1 MSYFFQSIATRSFWK
16 YALATPAALTRIFS
30 IVGVLWTFIELL
42 DFFQIYERTQYS
54 KFAFFFIIAF
64 AILIGIAWVRPV
76 NRISYKL
83 PGQDLRIEV
92 RIGDILDANGEI
104 VISSSTTFDTD
115 IAGGI
120 IAANSLQGQFATR
133 FFQGKTQD
141 IDLQLGQSLQG
152 VANKPKTNPIGKT
165 VEYPIGTIATV
176 KSHGNNYYFLAM
188 SEFNPQGNA
197 TSNLKF
203 IDISLENLW
212 AHLIAQ
218 GNFEAICLPLLG
230 TGRGRIPIPR
240 KKMIERIAQSF
251 VDASKNS
258 NFSNNLIIYVHPLD
272 AARFDLNLFEV
283 KDYLVRS
290 LHG

>member
-1 MSYFFQSIATRSFWK
+1 MAYFFQSIATRSFWK

-30 IVGVLWTFIELL
+30 TVGVLWTFIELL
-42 DFFQIYERTQYS
+42 DFFQIYERSQYS
-54 KFAFFFIIAF
+54 KFAFFFVIGF
-64 AILIGIAWVRPV
+64 AVLVGIAWVRPV
-76 NRISYKL
+76 NRVSYKL

-92 RIGDILDANGEI
+92 RIGDILNASGEI
-104 VISSSTTFDTD
+104 VISSSSTFDTD

-133 FFQGKTQD
+133 FFQGETHA
-141 IDLQLGQSLQG
+141 IDQQLNQSLQG
-152 VANKPKTNPIGKT
+152 VASTPKLNAIGKAA
-165 VEYPIGTIATV
+165 EYPIGTIATV

-188 SEFNPQGNA
+188 SELNQQGNA
-197 TSNLKF
+197 TSNLRF
-203 IDISLENLW
+203 IDMSLESLW
-212 AHLIAQ
+212 NYLRVQ
-218 GNFEAICLPLLG
+218 GNFESICLPLLG
-230 TGRGRIPIPR
+230 TGRGRIPVPR

-258 NFSNNLIIYVHPLD
+258 HFSNNLMIYVHPSD
-272 AARFDLNLFEV
+272 AAKFDLNLFEV